1 MTRRPVLVAGA
12 ALALAAPACRRPV
25 PPGADAAQVR
35 QELMQAERSF
45 AAAVAQQGVDAWIAV
60 FDSNGAEITP
70 RGVIRGSAAIRE
82 HMTPQLADTSILL
95 SWAPDTADA
104 AASGDL
110 GYAIGHWKITPR
122 ARPDSILAHGN
133 YVTIWKRQANGE
145 WKAVVD
151 IGNQEK

>member
-1 MTRRPVLVAGA
+1 MIRRPASLLSAVLAFAGSGCRQPP
-12 ALALAAPACRRPV
+12 PAT
-25 PPGADAAQVR
+25 GSEQVR
-35 QELMQAERSF
+35 QEIMEAERGF
-45 AAAVAQQGVDAWIAV
+45 AAAVARQGVDAWVAT

-70 RGVIRGSAAIRE
+70 RGVIRGSAAIRA
-82 HMTPQLADTSILL
+82 HMTPQLADTSVLL
-95 SWAPDTADA
+95 SWEPDTADV
-104 AASGDL
+104 AASADL

-122 ARPDSILAHGN
+122 ARPDSVLAHGN